1 MTRKIWSFE
10 SFMLSLQ
17 HESLITRNMPV
28 KILSVDDEIDLELLL
43 TQYFRRQI
51 RKGEYEFK
59 FAHNGL
65 EALTMLLKEKDFD
78 IILSDINMPEMD
90 GLTLL
95 TKINEMQNPAL
106 KCIMVSAYGDMGNIR
121 QAMNNGA
128 FDFATKPIDLDDLS
142 VTIEKAI
149 EHITYIKQMQQEHT
163 QLESIKGDL
172 AVAREIQ
179 LAILPR
185 IFPPFPENAEQ
196 LDIAASMNAAKDVGG
211 DFYDFFRIDEDHI
224 GFVIAD
230 VSGKGVPAAIF
241 MAVSR
246 TLIRATGIRGVSPS
260 ECINYSNALLE
271 KESVNNMFVTVFY
284 GIYNIK
290 TGEIRY
296 TNAGHNPPYLLKNDG
311 SIERLPV
318 AGNMAIGIFG
328 DSKYTETTLQLQP
341 GETLLLYTDGVTEA
355 INPREEEFMESRLE
369 QTLKKVTSC
378 SCQEII
384 DTIKADVKAFAD
396 GAEQSDDITLL
407 ALKRR

>member
-1 MTRKIWSFE
+1 
-10 SFMLSLQ
+10 
-17 HESLITRNMPV
+17 MPV
-28 KILSVDDEIDLELLL
+28 KILSVDDEMDLELLL

-51 RKGEYEFK
+51 RKGEYEFM

-149 EHITYIKQMQQEHT
+149 EQIRYIKTMQQEHT

-179 LAILPR
+179 QAILPR
-185 IFPPFPENAEQ
+185 IFPPFPENAHQ
-196 LDIAASMNAAKDVGG
+196 LDIAASMHAAKDVGG
-211 DFYDFFRIDEDHI
+211 DFYDFFRIDDDHI

-246 TLIRATGIRGVSPS
+246 TLIRATGIRGAGAA
-260 ECINYSNALLE
+260 ECMTYSNSLLA
-271 KESVNNMFVTVFY
+271 KEAVNSMFVTVFY
-284 GIYNIK
+284 GIYNIQ
-290 TGEIRY
+290 TGEVTY
-296 TNAGHNPPYLLKNDG
+296 SNAGHNPPYLMKANG
-311 SIERLPV
+311 SIELLPLSRDIV
-318 AGNMAIGIFG
+318 AGAIE
-328 DSKYTETTLQLQP
+328 DYEYTENKLQLEH
-341 GETLLLYTDGVTEA
+341 GDTLFLYTDGVTEA
-355 INPREEEFMESRLE
+355 TDIDYKEYGDKNLE
-369 QTLKKVTSC
+369 ALLKQQTQAN
-378 SCQEII
+378 CQQII
-384 DTIKADVKAFAD
+384 DKVKADVKEFVGD
-396 GAEQSDDITLL
+396 AEQSDDITLL
-407 ALKRR
+407 ALKRK

>member
-1 MTRKIWSFE
+1 
-10 SFMLSLQ
+10 
-17 HESLITRNMPV
+17 MPV
-28 KILSVDDEIDLELLL
+28 KILSVDDEMDLELLL

-65 EALTMLLKEKDFD
+65 EALTMLLQDKNFD

-149 EHITYIKQMQQEHT
+149 EHIRYIKTMQQEHT

-179 LAILPR
+179 QAILPR
-185 IFPPFPENAEQ
+185 IFPPFPENTHQ

-211 DFYDFFRIDEDHI
+211 DFYDFFRIDDDHI

-246 TLIRATGIRGVSPS
+246 TLIRATGIRGAGAA
-260 ECINYSNALLE
+260 ECMTYSNNLLS
-271 KESVNNMFVTVFY
+271 KESVNSMFVTVFY
-284 GIYNIK
+284 GIYNIQ
-290 TGEIRY
+290 TGEVTY
-296 TNAGHNPPYLLKNDG
+296 ANAGHNPPYLMKANG
-311 SIERLPV
+311 SVEQLPMSKDIV
-318 AGNMAIGIFG
+318 AGAIDGYQ
-328 DSKYTETTLQLQP
+328 YTEEKLKMEH
-341 GETLLLYTDGVTEA
+341 GDTLLLYTDGVTEA
-355 INPREEEFMESRLE
+355 TDADYGEYGEGRLE
-369 QTLKKVTSC
+369 ALLKQHTKDD
-378 SCQEII
+378 CQQII
-384 DTIKADVKAFAD
+384 DKVKEDVKAFAGD
-396 GAEQSDDITLL
+396 VEQSDDITLL
-407 ALKRR
+407 ALRRK

>member
-1 MTRKIWSFE
+1 MS
-10 SFMLSLQ
+10 
-17 HESLITRNMPV
+17 V
-28 KILSVDDEIDLELLL
+28 KILSVDDEMDLELLL

-142 VTIEKAI
+142 VTIEKAV
-149 EHITYIKQMQQEHT
+149 EHIRYIKTMQKEHT

-179 LAILPR
+179 QAILPR
-185 IFPPFPENAEQ
+185 IFPPFPENAHQ

-211 DFYDFFRIDEDHI
+211 DFYDFFRIDQDHI

-246 TLIRATGIRGVSPS
+246 TLIRATGIRGAGAA
-260 ECINYSNALLE
+260 ECITYSNSLLA
-271 KESVNNMFVTVFY
+271 KEAVNSMFVTVFY
-284 GIYNIK
+284 GIYNIQ
-290 TGEIRY
+290 TGEITY
-296 TNAGHNPPYLLKNDG
+296 ANAGHNPPYLRKANG
-311 SIERLPV
+311 SIEELPLSKDIV
-318 AGNMAIGIFG
+318 AGAI
-328 DSKYTETTLQLQP
+328 DEYQYTEEKLKLEH
-341 GETLLLYTDGVTEA
+341 GDMLVLYTDGVTEA
-355 INPREEEFMESRLE
+355 TDVEYREYGEERMK
-369 QTLKKVTSC
+369 TLLRQHPQAG
-378 SCQEII
+378 CQEVI
-384 DTIKADVKAFAD
+384 DLVKTDVKAFA
-396 GAEQSDDITLL
+396 GEAEQSDDITLL
-407 ALKRR
+407 TLMRK